1 MTTTT
6 SQTPSNVDLV
16 ADVARRRHEWLPLPT
31 LLGFLLAVITI
42 LITAGFSYRSQQA
55 QSDTAEAMARSL
67 AVQEQIQTLGSA
79 MKDAETGQRGYLI
92 TGLDSYLLPFNT
104 AQATIPA
111 AAERLRASFQN
122 YRSQLQ
128 RLETAEQLFK
138 AKLAEM
144 DETIKMRRNGDGV
157 GAVATVQ
164 GDRGRI
170 LMERIRTLL
179 GEMEREERD
188 RAAERRATWDAAVQQ
203 TVWVMWGGSLLLLVL
218 TAAAA
223 VLASRGY
230 RAQKTEEWL
239 KASQAG
245 LGNALQGDPHVER
258 LAEIAVGFLARTMD
272 AQVGAFYV
280 AQEDGTFQR
289 VGGYALPG
297 DGDAPPS
304 LRGGDTLLGQAAR
317 DRRPLHV
324 RDLPA
329 DYLPI
334 ASTLGRTQS
343 TELLIAPAG
352 IDGGVQ
358 CVLELGFRR
367 HVGEVERE
375 LLARVAEPIA
385 MALRA
390 AKDRSRLESLL
401 EESRRQSEE
410 LQMQQEE
417 LRASNEELEEQG
429 NALRDSQLRLEN
441 QQTELEQT
449 NAQLEEQT
457 RQLELQRA
465 DLAQAQ
471 DLLTERADALER
483 SNQYKSEFLANMSH
497 ELRTPLNSTL
507 ILAKL
512 LSDNKDGNLTPEQV
526 RFAQTISSAGND
538 LLALIND
545 ILDLAKIEAGKVDVQ
560 IERVPLPRLLQQLTQ
575 TFAPM
580 AAQRNLAFGLQL
592 APDAPDWIDTDET
605 RIGQI
610 LKNLLSNAL
619 KFTEKGS
626 VRMDVQG
633 TADGRLVF
641 SVRDTGIG
649 IAPQQQALIFE
660 AFRQADGSTHRKYG
674 GTGLGLSISRDLARL
689 LGGDIHLAS
698 TPGQGSTFSL
708 VLPQSYVPPAEDDLP
723 RPLSPAQAPS
733 PSGPSSTAP
742 GALLGL
748 PPVPAPML
756 PPALPTHELV
766 GADANVEANADAAA
780 EAVASLLFEPAPA
793 TPDAR
798 LPQLDDDRL
807 AWVPGER
814 AILIVEDDQ
823 RFALILRDLIREMG
837 FLCLMAHTAEN
848 GLSVAQRYAPSA
860 ILLDMNLP
868 DHSGLGVLDRLKR
881 EPLTRHIPVHVISVA
896 DYTHEAMERGAVGYA
911 LKPVKRDELEIAL
924 QRLEAKFSQR
934 MRTVL
939 VVEDDARQLD
949 SIRHLLVADEVRIH
963 GVATAAEALQALRQ
977 STFDCMVMDLNLP
990 DMSGYELLDAMAEQ
1004 DDVAFPP
1011 VIVYTGHT
1019 LSAQQEQQLRRYSR
1033 SIIIKGARSPERL
1046 LDEVTLFL
1054 HQVESQLPPE
1064 RQRMLK
1070 EVRARDNMLEGRR
1083 VLVVED
1089 DVRNIFAL
1097 SAVLEPK
1104 GVKVDIARNG
1114 REALER
1120 LDAPQQGPNAKPAV
1134 DLVLMDI
1141 MMPEMDGYTAMR
1153 EIRAR
1158 PDFKR
1163 LPIIALTAKAMKD
1176 DQEKCMAAG
1185 ANDYIAK
1192 PLDIEK
1198 LLSLVRVW
1206 MPR

>member
-1 MTTTT
+1 MNTTT
-6 SQTPSNVDLV
+6 SPAASKAYSGNELHLAHGV
-16 ADVARRRHEWLPLPT
+16 RRHDWLPLST
-31 LLGFLLAVITI
+31 ALGFALAVVTI
-42 LITAGFSYRSQQA
+42 LITAWFSWRSQQA
-55 QSDTAEAMARSL
+55 QSDSADAMARTL
-67 AVQEQIQTLGSA
+67 VVQEQIQTLGSA
-79 MKDAETGQRGYLI
+79 MKDAETGQRGYLL
-92 TGLDSYLLPFNT
+92 TGVDSYLVPFNT
-104 AQATIPA
+104 AQVTIPA

-122 YRSQLQ
+122 YRPQLA

-144 DETIKMRRNGDGV
+144 EETIVARRNGDNAA
-157 GAVATVQ
+157 AVSTVK

-188 RAAERRATWDAAVQQ
+188 RAAERRALWDGAVQQ
-203 TVWVMWGGSLLLLVL
+203 TVGVMWGGSALLLLL
-218 TAAAA
+218 TMVAA
-223 VLASRGY
+223 VLSSRAY
-230 RAQKTEEWL
+230 RAAKTEEWL
-239 KASQAG
+239 KAGQAG
-245 LGNALQGDPHVER
+245 LGVELQGDPHVER
-258 LAEIAVGFLARTMD
+258 LADIATSFLARWTD
-272 AQVGAFYV
+272 ARVGAFYL
-280 AQEDGTFQR
+280 ANDDGTFLR
-289 VGGYALPG
+289 VGGYALPVATG
-297 DGDAPPS
+297 TDAAPP
-304 LRGGDTLLGQAAR
+304 LVRGGDTLLGQAAR
-317 DRRPLHV
+317 DRRPVHV
-324 RDLPA
+324 TQLPA
-329 DYLPI
+329 DYLPVT
-334 ASTLGRTQS
+334 SSLGRADS
-343 TELLIAPAG
+343 TELLIAPVG
-352 IDGGVQ
+352 LDKRVH
-358 CVLELGFRR
+358 CVIELGFL
-367 HVGEVERE
+367 HAVGEAERE

-390 AKDRSRLESLL
+390 AKDRSRLEALL
-401 EESRRQSEE
+401 EESRRQAEE

-429 NALRDSQLRLEN
+429 NALRDSQLRLEK
-441 QQTELEQT
+441 QQTDLEESNT
-449 NAQLEEQT
+449 QLEEQA
-457 RQLELQRA
+457 RQLELQRSE
-465 DLAQAQ
+465 LTQAQ
-471 DLLTERADALER
+471 GLLTERAEALER

-512 LSDNKDGNLTPEQV
+512 LSDNKDGNLSDEQV

-538 LLALIND
+538 LLMLIND
-545 ILDLAKIEAGKVDVQ
+545 ILDLSKIEAGKVDLQV
-560 IERVPLPRLLQQLTQ
+560 ERVSVPRLLQQLTQ
-575 TFAPM
+575 VFAPV

-592 APDAPDWIDTDET
+592 APGTPEWIETDES
-605 RIGQI
+605 RLGQV

-619 KFTEKGS
+619 KFTERGS
-626 VRMDVQG
+626 VRMEVG
-633 TADGRLVF
+633 TTADGRLAFTVK
-641 SVRDTGIG
+641 DTGIG
-649 IAPQQQALIFE
+649 IPAHQQALIFE

-689 LGGDIHLAS
+689 LGGDIHLQS
-698 TPGQGSTFSL
+698 TPGQGSVFSL
-708 VLPQSYVPPAEDDLP
+708 VLPLAHEAPLGDERP
-723 RPLSPAQAPS
+723 RPLSPAQAP
-733 PSGPSSTAP
+733 
-742 GALLGL
+742 LLGAIK
-748 PPVPAPML
+748 PPPAVPAFDAAL
-756 PPALPTHELV
+756 PALGTNLTHM
-766 GADANVEANADAAA
+766 ATT
-780 EAVASLLFEPAPA
+780 EAVLREPAPA
-793 TPDAR
+793 APEPR

-807 AWVPGER
+807 SWVPGDR
-814 AILIVEDDQ
+814 AILIIEDDQ

-837 FLCLMAHTAEN
+837 FVCLMAHTAEN
-848 GLSVAQRYAPSA
+848 GLSIAQRYAPSA

-868 DHSGLGVLDRLKR
+868 DHSGLGVLDQLKR

-896 DYTHEAMERGAVGYA
+896 DYTHEAMERGAIGYA
-911 LKPVKRDELEIAL
+911 FKPVKREELEVAL
-924 QRLEAKFSQR
+924 HKLEAKFSQR
-934 MRTVL
+934 LRTVL

-949 SIRHLLVADEVRIH
+949 SIRHLLAADEVRIE
-963 GVATAAEALQALRQ
+963 GVATAAEALEALRR
-977 STFDCMVMDLNLP
+977 STFDCMVMDLTLP
-990 DMSGYELLDAMAEQ
+990 DMSGYDLLDQMAAQ

-1054 HQVESQLPPE
+1054 HQVEAQLPPE
-1064 RQRMLK
+1064 RQKMLK

-1120 LDAPQQGPNAKPAV
+1120 LSAPLQGPGAMPAV

-1158 PDFKR
+1158 ADLRR

>member
-1 MTTTT
+1 M
-6 SQTPSNVDLV
+6 
-16 ADVARRRHEWLPLPT
+16 RRHEWLPLPT
-31 LLGFLLAVITI
+31 LLGFILAVITI
-42 LITAGFSYRSQQA
+42 VITAWFSWRSQQS
-55 QSDTAEAMARSL
+55 QSETADAMARTL
-67 AVQEQIQTLGSA
+67 VVQEQIQTLGSA

-92 TGLDSYLLPFNT
+92 TGLDTYLVPFNT
-104 AQATIPA
+104 AQVTLPA
-111 AAERLRASFQN
+111 AAERLRAAWQDS
-122 YRSQLQ
+122 RPQLA
-128 RLETAEQLFK
+128 RLETVEQLFK

-144 DETIKMRRNGDGV
+144 EETIQMRRTGDGV
-157 GAVATVQ
+157 GAVTLVR

-188 RAAERRATWDAAVQQ
+188 RAAARRQGWDAAVQQ
-203 TVWVMWGGSLLLLVL
+203 TVGVIWGGSALLLVL
-218 TAAAA
+218 TMVAA
-223 VLASRGY
+223 VLTSRGH
-230 RAQKTEEWL
+230 RAARTEAWL
-239 KASQAG
+239 KAGQAG
-245 LGNALQGDPHVER
+245 LGTELQGDPHVER
-258 LAEIAVGFLARTMD
+258 LAEIAVGFLARYMD

-280 AQEDGTFQR
+280 AQDDGTFLR
-289 VGGYALPG
+289 VGGYALPQQP
-297 DGDAPPS
+297 DGPPS
-304 LRGGDTLLGQAAR
+304 VRGGDTLLGQAAR
-317 DRRPLHV
+317 DRRALHV
-324 RDLPA
+324 RHLPP
-329 DYLPI
+329 DYLPV
-334 ASTLGRTQS
+334 ASTLGRARS

-352 IDGGVQ
+352 LDGGVQ
-358 CVLELGFRR
+358 CVLELGFLR
-367 HVGEVERE
+367 HVGAAERE
-375 LLARVAEPIA
+375 MLARVAEPLA

-390 AKDRSRLESLL
+390 AKDRSRLEALL
-401 EESRRQSEE
+401 EESRRQAEE

-449 NAQLEEQT
+449 NAQLEEQA

-465 DLAQAQ
+465 DLTQAQ
-471 DLLTERADALER
+471 ELLTERADALER

-512 LSDNKDGNLTPEQV
+512 LSDNKDGNLSDEQV
-526 RFAQTISSAGND
+526 RFAQTITSAGND

-545 ILDLAKIEAGKVDVQ
+545 ILDLSKIEAGKVDME
-560 IERVPLPRLLQQLTQ
+560 IERVSVPRLLQHLTQ
-575 TFAPM
+575 TFAPI
-580 AAQRNLAFGLQL
+580 AAQRNLAFGLQM
-592 APDAPDWIDTDET
+592 APDAPDWIETDET

-626 VRMDVQG
+626 VRMEVGG
-633 TADGRLVF
+633 TQDGRLVF
-641 SVRDTGIG
+641 SVKDTGIG
-649 IAPQQQALIFE
+649 IAPHQQALIFE

-689 LGGDIHLAS
+689 LGGDIHLHSAA
-698 TPGQGSTFSL
+698 GQGSTFSL
-708 VLPQSYVPPAEDDLP
+708 VLPQQHVAPTEADRP
-723 RPLSPAQAPS
+723 RPLTPAPAPS
-733 PSGPSSTAP
+733 PQAASSFDAGAVP
-742 GALLGL
+742 GGHAQTVTQAFSAAALL
-748 PPVPAPML
+748 
-756 PPALPTHELV
+756 H
-766 GADANVEANADAAA
+766 
-780 EAVASLLFEPAPA
+780 EPAPSA
-793 TPDAR
+793 PDPR

-807 AWVPGER
+807 SWVPGDR
-814 AILIVEDDQ
+814 SILVIEDDE

-837 FLCLMAHTAEN
+837 FVCLMAHTAEN

-860 ILLDMNLP
+860 VLLDMNLP

-881 EPLTRHIPVHVISVA
+881 DPLTRHIPVHVISVA
-896 DYTHEAMERGAVGYA
+896 DYSHEAMERGAVGYA
-911 LKPVKRDELEIAL
+911 LKPVKRDELVEAL
-924 QRLEAKFSQR
+924 ERLEAKFSQR
-934 MRTVL
+934 LRTVL

-949 SIRHLLVADEVRIH
+949 SIRHLLAADEVRIQ
-963 GVATAAEALQALRQ
+963 GVATAAEALEALRQ

-990 DMSGYELLDAMAEQ
+990 DMSGYELLDAMAVQEA
-1004 DDVAFPP
+1004 VAFPP

-1019 LSAQQEQQLRRYSR
+1019 LSTQQEQQLRRYSR

-1083 VLVVED
+1083 VLIVED

-1120 LDAPQQGPNAKPAV
+1120 LEAPQQGPGAKPAV
-1134 DLVLMDI
+1134 DLILMDI

-1153 EIRAR
+1153 EIRSR
-1158 PDFKR
+1158 PDLKR

>member
-1 MTTTT
+1 MPNRTTTAAST
-6 SQTPSNVDLV
+6 AVSGTHLHLAHGV
-16 ADVARRRHEWLPLPT
+16 RRRDWLPLST
-31 LLGFLLAVITI
+31 ALGFLLAVITI
-42 LITAGFSYRSQQA
+42 LITAWFSWRSQQA
-55 QSDTAEAMARSL
+55 QSESADAMARTL
-67 AVQEQIQTLGSA
+67 IVQEQIQTLGSA

-92 TGLDSYLLPFNT
+92 TGVDTYLVPFNT
-104 AQATIPA
+104 AQVTIPA

-122 YRSQLQ
+122 YRPQLA

-138 AKLAEM
+138 AKLTEM
-144 DETIKMRRNGDGV
+144 EESIVMRRRGDSAE
-157 GAVATVQ
+157 AVKTVQ

-188 RAAERRATWDAAVQQ
+188 RAAERRAVWDAAVQQ
-203 TVWVMWGGSLLLLVL
+203 TVGVMWGGSALLLVL
-218 TAAAA
+218 TGVAAM
-223 VLASRGY
+223 LTSRAY
-230 RAQKTEEWL
+230 RAAKTEEWL
-239 KASQAG
+239 KAGLAG
-245 LGNALQGDPHVER
+245 LGVELQGDPHVER
-258 LAEIAVGFLARTMD
+258 LADIATSFLARWTD
-272 AQVGAFYV
+272 ARVGAFYV
-280 AQEDGTFQR
+280 AHEDGSFLR
-289 VGGYALPG
+289 VGGYALPVAAG
-297 DGDAPPS
+297 TEAAPPVV
-304 LRGGDTLLGQAAR
+304 RGGDTLLGQAAR
-317 DRRPLHV
+317 DRRPVHV
-324 RDLPA
+324 TKLPA
-329 DYLPI
+329 DYLPVT
-334 ASTLGRTQS
+334 SSLGKADS
-343 TELLIAPAG
+343 AELLIAPAG
-352 IDGGVQ
+352 LDRRVQ
-358 CVLELGFRR
+358 CVIELGFLH
-367 HVGEVERE
+367 HVGEAERE

-390 AKDRSRLESLL
+390 AKDRSRLEALL
-401 EESRRQSEE
+401 EESRRQAEE

-429 NALRDSQLRLEN
+429 NALRDSQLRLEK
-441 QQTELEQT
+441 QQTDLEESNT
-449 NAQLEEQT
+449 QLEEQA
-457 RQLELQRA
+457 RQLELQRSELTA
-465 DLAQAQ
+465 AQG
-471 DLLTERADALER
+471 LLTERAEALER

-512 LSDNKDGNLTPEQV
+512 LADNKDGNLSEEQV

-538 LLALIND
+538 LLMLIND
-545 ILDLAKIEAGKVDVQ
+545 ILDLSKIEAGKVDMVV
-560 IERVPLPRLLQQLTQ
+560 ERVSVPRLLQQLTQ
-575 TFAPM
+575 TFAPV

-592 APDAPDWIDTDET
+592 APGAPEWIETDEA
-605 RIGQI
+605 RVGQV

-619 KFTEKGS
+619 KFTERGS
-626 VRMDVQG
+626 VRMEVG
-633 TADGRLVF
+633 ATTDGRLAFTVK
-641 SVRDTGIG
+641 DTGIG
-649 IAPQQQALIFE
+649 IPAHQQALIFD

-689 LGGDIHLAS
+689 LGGDIHLQS
-698 TPGQGSTFSL
+698 TPGQGSVFSL
-708 VLPQSYVPPAEDDLP
+708 VLPLTVDTPVDGGRPRPSMPARAPLHGDIQAPPAV
-723 RPLSPAQAPS
+723 PAFDAVLPS
-733 PSGPSSTAP
+733 PGAMEEATA
-742 GALLGL
+742 
-748 PPVPAPML
+748 
-756 PPALPTHELV
+756 TSE
-766 GADANVEANADAAA
+766 
-780 EAVASLLFEPAPA
+780 SLLREPAPA
-793 TPDAR
+793 ALEPR

-807 AWVPGER
+807 SWVPGDR
-814 AILIVEDDQ
+814 AILIIEDDQ

-837 FLCLMAHTAEN
+837 FVCLMAHTAEN
-848 GLSVAQRYAPSA
+848 GLSIAQRYAPSA

-868 DHSGLGVLDRLKR
+868 DHSGLGVLDQLKR

-896 DYTHEAMERGAVGYA
+896 DYTHEAMERGAIGYA
-911 LKPVKRDELEIAL
+911 FKPVKREELEVAL
-924 QRLEAKFSQR
+924 HRLEAKFSQR
-934 MRTVL
+934 LRTVL
-939 VVEDDARQLD
+939 VVEDDARQLE
-949 SIRHLLVADEVRIH
+949 SIRHLLAADEVRIE
-963 GVATAAEALQALRQ
+963 GVATAAEALQALRR

-990 DMSGYELLDAMAEQ
+990 DMSGYDLLDQMAAQ

-1019 LSAQQEQQLRRYSR
+1019 LSPQQEQQLRRYSR

-1064 RQRMLK
+1064 RQKMLK

-1120 LDAPQQGPNAKPAV
+1120 LSAPLQGPGAMPPV

-1153 EIRAR
+1153 EIRSR
-1158 PDFKR
+1158 PDMRR

>member
-1 MTTTT
+1 MNIKT
-6 SQTPSNVDLV
+6 SSAASTSTPGGQPAHLAQVT
-16 ADVARRRHEWLPLPT
+16 RRHDWLPLPT
-31 LLGFLLAVITI
+31 LLGFALAVVTI
-42 LITAGFSYRSQQA
+42 LISALFSWRSQQA
-55 QSDTAEAMARSL
+55 QSDAADAMARTL

-92 TGLDSYLLPFNT
+92 TGIDTYLVPFNT
-104 AQATIPA
+104 AQVTIPA
-111 AAERLRASFQN
+111 AAERLRAAFQN
-122 YRSQLQ
+122 YRPQLA

-138 AKLAEM
+138 AKLTEM
-144 DETIKMRRNGDGV
+144 EESIELRRRGDTAS
-157 GAVATVQ
+157 AVSVVK

-188 RAAERRATWDAAVQQ
+188 RAASRREAWDASVQQ
-203 TVWVMWGGSLLLLVL
+203 TVAVIWGGSALLLVL
-218 TAAAA
+218 TAVAAMLSA
-223 VLASRGY
+223 RAY
-230 RAQKTEEWL
+230 RAGKTEEWL
-239 KASQAG
+239 KAGLAG
-245 LGNALQGDPHVER
+245 LGVELQGDPHVER
-258 LAEIAVGFLARTMD
+258 LADVATSFLARWTE
-272 AQVGAFYV
+272 ARVGAFYV
-280 AQEDGTFQR
+280 AQEDGTFLR
-289 VGGYALPG
+289 VGGYALPVMTG
-297 DGDAPPS
+297 EGASPVV
-304 LRGGDTLLGQAAR
+304 RGGDTLLGQAAS
-317 DRRPLHV
+317 DRRIVHV
-324 RDLPA
+324 QHLPA

-334 ASTLGRTQS
+334 TSSLGKATA

-352 IDGGVQ
+352 IDRRVQ
-358 CVLELGFRR
+358 CVIELGFL
-367 HVGEVERE
+367 HGVGEAERE

-390 AKDRSRLESLL
+390 AKDRSRLEALL
-401 EESRRQSEE
+401 EESRRQAEE

-429 NALRDSQLRLEN
+429 NALRDSQLRLEK
-441 QQTELEQT
+441 QQTELEESNT
-449 NAQLEEQT
+449 QLEEQA
-457 RQLELQRA
+457 RQLEMQRA
-465 DLAQAQ
+465 ALTQAQ
-471 DLLTERADALER
+471 GELTDRAEALER

-512 LSDNKDGNLTPEQV
+512 LSDNKDGNLTDEQV

-545 ILDLAKIEAGKVDVQ
+545 ILDLSKIEAGKVDLQVD
-560 IERVPLPRLLQQLTQ
+560 RSSLPRLLQHLTQ
-575 TFAPM
+575 VFAPI
-580 AAQRNLAFGLQL
+580 AAQRNLAFDLRL
-592 APDAPDWIDTDET
+592 APGSPEWMETDEA
-605 RIGQI
+605 RVSQI

-619 KFTEKGS
+619 KFTERGS
-626 VRMDVQG
+626 VRMEVG
-633 TADGRLVF
+633 PTADGRIAFAVT
-641 SVRDTGIG
+641 DTGIG
-649 IAPQQQALIFE
+649 IPAHQQGPIFE

-689 LGGDIHLAS
+689 LGGDIHLRS
-698 TPGQGSTFSL
+698 TPGEGSTFSL
-708 VLPQSYVPPAEDDLP
+708 VLPMTIDLP
-723 RPLSPAQAPS
+723 EGGQLSRPLPPAQAPI
-733 PSGPSSTAP
+733 TAP
-742 GALLGL
+742 PAIASRGGFDGRL
-748 PPVPAPML
+748 PAAPL
-756 PPALPTHELV
+756 DDESEE
-766 GADANVEANADAAA
+766 GADQ
-780 EAVASLLFEPAPA
+780 AVSLLREPAPA
-793 TPDAR
+793 APEAR

-807 AWVPGER
+807 SWVPGDR
-814 AILIVEDDQ
+814 AILIIEDDP

-837 FLCLMAHTAEN
+837 FVCLMAHTAEN

-896 DYTHEAMERGAVGYA
+896 DYSHEALERGAVGYA
-911 LKPVKRDELEIAL
+911 LKPVKRDELESAL
-924 QRLEAKFSQR
+924 KRLEAKFSQR
-934 MRTVL
+934 LRTVL

-949 SIRHLLVADEVRIH
+949 SIRHLLAADEVRIH

-990 DMSGYELLDAMAEQ
+990 DMSGYDLLDQMALQ

-1019 LSAQQEQQLRRYSR
+1019 LSPQQEQQLRRYSR

-1083 VLVVED
+1083 VLIVED

-1114 REALER
+1114 REALDR
-1120 LDAPQQGPNAKPAV
+1120 LAAPLQGPGAMPAV

-1158 PDFKR
+1158 PDLKR

-1176 DQEKCMAAG
+1176 DQEKCMASG

-1198 LLSLVRVW
+1198 LLSLIRVW

>member
-1 MTTTT
+1 MV
-6 SQTPSNVDLV
+6 S
-16 ADVARRRHEWLPLPT
+16 AM
-31 LLGFLLAVITI
+31 
-42 LITAGFSYRSQQA
+42 FSWRSQQA
-55 QSDTAEAMARSL
+55 QSDSADAMARTL
-67 AVQEQIQTLGSA
+67 VVQEQIQALGSA

-92 TGLDSYLLPFNT
+92 TGTDTYLVPFNT
-104 AQATIPA
+104 AQVTIPA
-111 AAERLRASFQN
+111 ATERLRASFQN
-122 YRSQLQ
+122 YRPQLG

-144 DETIKMRRNGDGV
+144 EESIAMRRRGETEA
-157 GAVATVQ
+157 AVKTVQ

-188 RAAERRATWDAAVQQ
+188 RAGERRALWDASVQQ
-203 TVWVMWGGSLLLLVL
+203 TVMVIWGGSALLLVL
-218 TAAAA
+218 TAVAA
-223 VLASRGY
+223 VLSSRAY
-230 RAQKTEEWL
+230 RAAKIEEWI
-239 KASQAG
+239 KAGQAG
-245 LGNALQGDPHVER
+245 LGVELQGDPHVER
-258 LAEIAVGFLARTMD
+258 LADIATSFLARWTE
-272 AQVGAFYV
+272 ARVGAFYV
-280 AQEDGTFQR
+280 AQDDGTFLR
-289 VGGYALPG
+289 VGGYALPIAA
-297 DGDAPPS
+297 DGAPPS
-304 LRGGDTLLGQAAR
+304 VRGGDTLVGQAVR

-324 RDLPA
+324 TGLPA
-329 DYLPI
+329 DYLPV
-334 ASTLGRTQS
+334 SSSLGRGDA

-352 IDGGVQ
+352 VDRRVQ
-358 CVLELGFRR
+358 CVIELGYLHR
-367 HVGEVERE
+367 VGEAERE

-385 MALRA
+385 MALRS
-390 AKDRSRLESLL
+390 AKDRSRLEALL
-401 EESRRQSEE
+401 EESRRQAEE

-429 NALRDSQLRLEN
+429 NALRDSQLRLER
-441 QQTELEQT
+441 QQTDLEESNT
-449 NAQLEEQT
+449 QLEEQA
-457 RQLELQRA
+457 RQLELQRSE
-465 DLAQAQ
+465 LTQAQA
-471 DLLTERADALER
+471 LLTERAEALER

-512 LSDNKDGNLTPEQV
+512 LSDNKDGNLSDEQV
-526 RFAQTISSAGND
+526 RFAQTITSAGND

-545 ILDLAKIEAGKVDVQ
+545 ILDLSKIEAGKVDMQ
-560 IERVPLPRLLQQLTQ
+560 IERVSLPRLLQQLTQ
-575 TFAPM
+575 VFAPV

-592 APDAPDWIDTDET
+592 APGTPEWIETDEA
-605 RIGQI
+605 RLGQV

-619 KFTEKGS
+619 KFTERGS
-626 VRMDVQG
+626 VRMEVG
-633 TADGRLVF
+633 ATSDGRVAF

-649 IAPQQQALIFE
+649 IPPHQQALIFE

-689 LGGDIHLAS
+689 LGGDIHLQS
-698 TPGQGSTFSL
+698 QPGQGSTFSL
-708 VLPQSYVPPAEDDLP
+708 VLPVSHEAPSEETRP
-723 RPLSPAQAPS
+723 RPLSPAQAP
-733 PSGPSSTAP
+733 
-742 GALLGL
+742 L
-748 PPVPAPML
+748 PVPPAFDAVL
-756 PPALPTHELV
+756 PD
-766 GADANVEANADAAA
+766 GAGEAGESGERGDAQTM
-780 EAVASLLFEPAPA
+780 SLLREPAPA
-793 TPDAR
+793 APEPR

-807 AWVPGER
+807 SWVPGDR
-814 AILIVEDDQ
+814 AILVIEDDQ

-837 FLCLMAHTAEN
+837 FVCLMAHTAEN

-896 DYTHEAMERGAVGYA
+896 DYTHEALERGAIGYA
-911 LKPVKRDELEIAL
+911 FKPVQREELESAL
-924 QRLEAKFSQR
+924 KKLEAKFSQR
-934 MRTVL
+934 LRTVL

-949 SIRHLLVADEVRIH
+949 SIRHLLAADEVRIQ
-963 GVATAAEALQALRQ
+963 GVATAAEALAALRA

-990 DMSGYELLDAMAEQ
+990 DMSGYDLLDQMALQE
-1004 DDVAFPP
+1004 DVAFPP

-1019 LSAQQEQQLRRYSR
+1019 LSPQQEQQLRRYSR

-1054 HQVESQLPPE
+1054 HQVEAQLPPE

-1083 VLVVED
+1083 VLIVED

-1120 LDAPQQGPNAKPAV
+1120 LAAPLSGPDAKPAV

-1158 PDFKR
+1158 PELKR

-1176 DQEKCMAAG
+1176 DQERCMAAG